1 MTLVPNRFP
10 TVPDRQNRRLAVIG
24 EAPGSDEVLGGEPFI
39 GPSGKLLRLVLD
51 QSGILPQSCFFGN
64 ITQHNPPGND
74 INHFDWQGEEIQSGI
89 VALENDLARFQPN
102 AVLALGRTAFR
113 YFKPDKCYQ
122 GRPSKNN
129 PSGYVIPIQDW
140 RGSVFMGTGGHKV
153 IASFHPAYILRAAGD
168 IAYFRPDVA
177 RSVRHSSSRDLRQIE
192 RIGNLRPSLAEVL
205 AFIESLLLTRRPA
218 SFDIEGYSDAIG
230 VTMLSICDT
239 PTSGIVIPFWI
250 DGAPYWSEEE
260 EAIVWGALAQWLAAK
275 YCPKRCHNALYELGV
290 LAWRHSIIVD
300 GIVDDTMFKH
310 WECFNELEKSL
321 GVCVSL
327 WIEEPYYKDERENSN
342 SGIKLNY
349 NFKDSACTEE
359 ISTAMDSYLAKY
371 PRALEH
377 YRFNV
382 SLLDP
387 FNYMH
392 VRGCRF
398 DTNRAAVHRSKAEQ
412 ELAVFQDRIDAVTK
426 PVLGHDFN
434 CKSNDDKNWLL
445 YDFLGH
451 EPYKRY
457 GRTAKEEVMLR
468 LYNKR
473 KDAVLLDVIRAVAL
487 RTRISDIN
495 KLAPHPDGRIR
506 TSYGPVDTA
515 TGRLN
520 SRETFLTEIVGVMER
535 GPNKGSLI
543 RAEFGTNMQNV
554 TKPIRDTCLPDGPD
568 MLFWQADLAGA
579 DAWTVAADLAALGE
593 PNMLNDLKAGVKPA
607 KLLLAML
614 EEMEA
619 GRDPARIARMNS
631 ADAKAI
637 CDAIIVPKGTLPD
650 GRPADWK
657 YTGSKRV
664 QHGTNYDG
672 QAPTIS
678 ATVFKDSD
686 GAIDIP
692 PALIEQYQQLY
703 RMRYNT
709 TLRSRWMQQHL
720 VSTGG
725 VLETACGIRRRFF
738 GIRNPRLIDDDI
750 IRAALASEP
759 QAVTTNRT
767 NVALMNLWNDPE
779 NRRKSGALF
788 IEPLLQIHD
797 ALAGQFPVRLR
808 DFARTKIAAWF
819 NNPITIHGIEITIP
833 VDIKVGPSWGEC
845 DTPI

>member
-1 MTLVPNRFP
+1 MTLPNAFP
-10 TVPDRQNRRLAVIG
+10 TVPDPRGRRLAVIG
-24 EAPGSDEVLGGEPFI
+24 DCPTSDDMLGFQPFSGSA
-39 GPSGKLLRLVLD
+39 GKLLRLVLD

-64 ITQHNPPGND
+64 ITQLNPPSND
-74 INHFDWQGEEIQSGI
+74 IDSFDWQGEEIQSGI

-102 AVLALGRTAFR
+102 TVLSLGRSPFR

-122 GRPSKNN
+122 GRPNKGN
-129 PSGYVIPIQDW
+129 PTGYAVPVQDW
-140 RGSVFMGTGGHKV
+140 RGSVFLGTGGHKV
-153 IASFHPAYILRAAGD
+153 VASIHPMQVIRSASD
-168 IAYFRPDVA
+168 IAYFRPDIA
-177 RSVRHSSSRDLRQIE
+177 RAVRHSANRDYRPVE
-192 RIGNLRPSLAEVL
+192 RIGNLHPSLQDVL
-205 AFIESLLLTRRPA
+205 TFIENLLLTCRPA

-250 DGAPYWSEEE
+250 NGAAYWSEEE
-260 EAIVWGALAQWLAAK
+260 EVIVWGALSQWLASPR
-275 YCPKRCHNALYELGV
+275 CPKRCHNALYEMGV
-290 LAWRHSIIVD
+290 LAWRHSIIVE

-342 SGIKLNY
+342 VNTKLNY
-349 NFKDSACTEE
+349 NFKDSACTED
-359 ISTAMDSYLAKY
+359 ISAAMDVYLSKY
-371 PRALEH
+371 PRALDH

-382 SLLDP
+382 SLLVP

-398 DTNRAAVHRSKAEQ
+398 DTTRAAAHRSKAEA
-412 ELAVFQDRIDAVTK
+412 ELSVFQERIDAVTK
-426 PVLGHDFN
+426 PTLGHDFN

-451 EPYKRY
+451 DVYKRY

-495 KLAPHPDGRIR
+495 KLTPHPDGRIR

-520 SRETFLTEIVGVMER
+520 SRETFLTEIVGVMQK
-535 GPNKGSLI
+535 GPNKGALI

-554 TKPIRDTCLPDGPD
+554 TKPIRDTCLPDNPT

-593 PNMLNDLKAGVKPA
+593 PRMLNDLKAGVKPA
-607 KLLLAML
+607 KVLLAMWR
-614 EEMEA
+614 EVQA
-619 GRDPARIARMNS
+619 GRDPSRIARMDS
-631 ADAKAI
+631 ADAKAV
-637 CDAIIVPKGTLPD
+637 CDAILIPKGELPD
-650 GRPADWK
+650 GRPADWE
-657 YTGSKRV
+657 YTTSKKT

-672 QAPTIS
+672 QAPTIA
-678 ATVFKDSD
+678 ATTFKDSD

-692 PALIEQYQQLY
+692 VGDVEKLQQLY

-709 TLRSRWMQQHL
+709 TLRSRWMGQHL
-720 VSTGG
+720 VETGG
-725 VLETACGIRRRFF
+725 VLTTACGIRRRFF
-738 GIRNPRLIDDDI
+738 GIRNPRQIDDDI

-759 QAVTTNRT
+759 QAITTNRT
-767 NVALMNLWNDPE
+767 NVALLNLWNDPE
-779 NRRKSGALF
+779 NRRSSGALF

-797 ALAGQFPVRLR
+797 AIAGQFPERLR
-808 DFARTKIAAWF
+808 DFARTKIAQWF

-845 DTPI
+845 DTSI